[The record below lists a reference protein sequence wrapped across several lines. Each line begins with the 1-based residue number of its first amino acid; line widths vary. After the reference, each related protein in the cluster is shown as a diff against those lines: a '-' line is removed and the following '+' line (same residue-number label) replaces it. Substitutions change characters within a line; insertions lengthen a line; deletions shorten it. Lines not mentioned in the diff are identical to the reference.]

1 MWLIRCTGSARG
13 FRVDGKFYPFHS
25 WTIVDAP
32 TENELKER
40 LLTCLEVEGATDAR
54 LAPFPI
60 DTTDPDMKT
69 PTLEGLAEQVKE
81 WRGRFEALTTS
92 IHEVTQRADAAI
104 AENSSL
110 KDQLAKSNAAALQK
124 RVGELEGRITELEGQ
139 LARAGVGEA
148 ESGVALAAS
157 SSLPLSAGENTG
169 DKATVPV
176 AGGTVPK
183 AATSGA
189 PVATAAASPGAG
201 ETVPKAA
208 ASAGVGK

>member
-1 MWLIRCTGSARG
+1 MWLIRCSGSARG

-32 TENELKER
+32 TENELRER
-40 LLTCLEVEGATDAR
+40 LLTCLEVEAATDAR

-60 DTTDPDMKT
+60 DTTDPEMKT

-110 KDQLAKSNAAALQK
+110 KEQLARSNAAALQK

-139 LARAGVGEA
+139 LAAREEGTGKREQDNAPA
-148 ESGVALAAS
+148 QPPNSGGSNAVA
-157 SSLPLSAGENTG
+157 
-169 DKATVPV
+169 PV
-176 AGGTVPK
+176 AGTTPK
-183 AATSGA
+183 PGASGA
-189 PVATAAASPGAG
+189 QPAAVGTTA
-201 ETVPKAA
+201 K
-208 ASAGVGK
+208 